1 MTVVA
6 RNARNLNVN
15 RHQDHS
21 QAWVLESTGLGSL
34 ESPIETRRGFTV
46 RVARKEVRITLAP
59 LDRETGPDLTW
70 KWTLAVV
77 VCAGGRL

>member
-1 MTVVA
+1 MLGCVYNTDSD
-6 RNARNLNVN
+6 VN

-46 RVARKEVRITLAP
+46 RVAHKEVRITLAMS
-59 LDRETGPDLTW
+59 REGT
-70 KWTLAVV
+70 
-77 VCAGGRL
+77 VCLRGTA

>member
-1 MTVVA
+1 MKVVA

-46 RVARKEVRITLAP
+46 RVARKEVRITLRRFEIGSLFVNNGLFP
-59 LDRETGPDLTW
+59 KQG
-70 KWTLAVV
+70 
-77 VCAGGRL
+77 AG